1 MSGNEATNISYTGNV
16 AVIAQ
21 IVKCDRASAHL
32 SPTSAYAAQL
42 SWLTIPGHVRHD
54 VVNHQV
60 IVAFTLYRVFSQE
73 NCIRRLHYQSLGP
86 RQSLQVKRKIVGY
99 DSAGPHPRQIMHRFD
114 AGELDSFGPPTVPS
128 QQTAKTKSHT
138 IRLVMLDNLDVPG
151 HTLIKNFF
159 RDLGLTGPRSC
170 TQ

>member
-54 VVNHQV
+54 VVLTLSGSKVPRRGAAPLSVDLWNSSMV
-60 IVAFTLYRVFSQE
+60 ITKSSSPSLFTLSFHRKTAYDAYITKVWDRGS
-73 NCIRRLHYQSLGP
+73 HY
-86 RQSLQVKRKIVGY
+86 
-99 DSAGPHPRQIMHRFD
+99 
-114 AGELDSFGPPTVPS
+114 
-128 QQTAKTKSHT
+128 KSNG
-138 IRLVMLDNLDVPG
+138 R
-151 HTLIKNFF
+151 
-159 RDLGLTGPRSC
+159 
-170 TQ
+170 